1 MLEEKILNDY
11 KEAMKARDTLK
22 SSVLSFLRA
31 DMMNLAVAKKKKALD
46 DSEVITVIKKQ
57 IKQHQDSIEQ
67 FTKGE
72 RLEMAEKEKKELAIL
87 KEYLPPEVSADEI
100 KKVIEEVVVALV
112 ASGMKDM
119 GKVMKEV
126 NAKLA
131 GAADGKLVSDLVRG
145 DCLFQWPLK
154 THLSLHCR
162 SRARCPVAKRCV
174 ARFINHQP

>member
-11 KEAMKARDTLK
+11 KEAMKARDGLR

-131 GAADGKLVSDLVRG
+131 GAADGKLVSDLVRER
-145 DCLFQWPLK
+145 L
-154 THLSLHCR
+154 
-162 SRARCPVAKRCV
+162 AK
-174 ARFINHQP
+174 P